1 MKELISQFNNLLFA
15 FNLALANAR
24 SRIIRYIFFSVLS
37 NLVIFG
43 FDVYFLAHIMSLL
56 IDGAS
61 WDRVLAA
68 CLYGAVL
75 VIVRIASS
83 EYAAVMKAGFSRIN
97 MEMINRDLYEKSL
110 EHDLSE
116 YHNAKFYD
124 EYSFV
129 LQNGA
134 SNVNRSVDIIAQIIT
149 AVIYLGIFVFE
160 MFRQSVLIITLMI
173 AMIAFNSLI
182 NYFSNKKL
190 TNIRYDNNIALQ
202 PDIRRKD
209 YFKRLFYL
217 KSYAYD
223 IKNYVIYNRL
233 NEEYFHSVR
242 EYEDKLIGGYKK
254 EIGWSFLQNLHSNLF
269 LHILAPVILITAF
282 RYEGINSVSMY
293 WQVSGL
299 LIKLT
304 GLYLFNAH
312 ADIMSLSKY
321 ISKFKEFINKKVKA
335 SVCTSEAQIL
345 SGICV
350 RNLSFSYD
358 SNSDFSLKNINI
370 DIRQGEKIAIVGR
383 NGSGKTTLMNLLLGL
398 YTPTEGEIIINGE
411 NISLSRKAFT
421 KNTIG
426 LMCQNFNLYYVSLKD
441 NIKMGDNSYTD
452 DEVMEAAELA
462 QCGEF
467 LGSLENGIDTTIGK
481 EIDETATEL
490 SGGQAQRIAMARIL
504 LSKAPVIFM
513 DEPTAAIDP
522 IFERAVTDNLMR
534 KIDGKTTVII
544 THRLDITRYVDRIYV
559 MENGA
564 VIETGT
570 FNELMGKKSVFSD
583 MYRSQNEVENDET
596 K

>member
-1 MKELISQFNNLLFA
+1 MKELKSQFNNLLFA
-15 FNLALANAR
+15 FRLALANAR
-24 SRIIRYIFFSVLS
+24 SRVIRFILFSVLS
-37 NLVIFG
+37 NLAAFG

-56 IDGAS
+56 IDGAG
-61 WDRVLAA
+61 WERVLAA

-75 VIVRIASS
+75 VIIRIASS
-83 EYAAVMKAGFSRIN
+83 EYAAVMQTGFSRMN

-110 EHDLSE
+110 EHDISE

-149 AVIYLGIFVFE
+149 AVIYLCIFAFE
-160 MFRQSVLIITLMI
+160 MFRHSVLIITLII
-173 AMIAFNSLI
+173 AMITFNSVI
-182 NYFSNKKL
+182 NYFLGKRL

-202 PDIRRKD
+202 PAIRRKD

-223 IKNYVIYNRL
+223 IKNDGLYNRL
-233 NEEYFHSVR
+233 NEEYDYSVKG
-242 EYEDKLIGGYKK
+242 YEDKLIDGYKK
-254 EIGWSFLQNLHSNLF
+254 EIGWNYFQSLHSNLF
-269 LHILAPVILITAF
+269 LNILAPILLITAL

-293 WQVSGL
+293 WQVSAL
-299 LIKLT
+299 LVKLAD
-304 GLYLFNAH
+304 LYLFKAH

-321 ISKFKEFINKKVKA
+321 IGKFKEFIDKKVRASACTHKA
-335 SVCTSEAQIL
+335 QVS
-345 SGICV
+345 SGISV

-370 DIRQGEKIAIVGR
+370 DIPHGEKIAIVGR
-383 NGSGKTTLMNLLLGL
+383 NGSGKTTFMNLLLGL
-398 YTPTEGEIIINGE
+398 YTPSEGEILINGE
-411 NISLSRKAFT
+411 SISRSSKSFT
-421 KNTIG
+421 KNTLG

-441 NIKMGDNSYTD
+441 NIRMGDDSYTD
-452 DEVMEAAELA
+452 DEVMKAAELA

-467 LGSLENGIDTTIGK
+467 LGSLENGIDTAIGK
-481 EIDETATEL
+481 EIDEAATEL
-490 SGGQAQRIAMARIL
+490 SGGQAQRIALARIF
-504 LSKAPVIFM
+504 LSMAPIIFM

-522 IFERAVTDNLMR
+522 IFEKAITDNLMQ
-534 KIDGKTTVII
+534 KIEEKTTVII
-544 THRLDITRYVDRIYV
+544 THRLDITRFVDRIYV

-564 VIETGT
+564 VIESGT

-583 MYRSQNEVENDET
+583 MYRSQNEVENDYT
-596 K
+596 M